1 MKAMKEARKGN
12 SVRRPTSPFQLNK
25 KVSNHMTQQ
34 AAANL
39 QATHAQLL
47 DRQVT
52 INPQTNPDCHYRE
65 QLPVAYQYS
74 FPDYRAR
81 VALILPELPPT

>member
-1 MKAMKEARKGN
+1 
-12 SVRRPTSPFQLNK
+12 
-25 KVSNHMTQQ
+25 MTQH

-39 QATHAQLL
+39 QAPHAQLL

-74 FPDYRAR
+74 FPDDRAR
-81 VALILPELPPT
+81 VQDLSSNLARTAPNLSY